1 MNIPNHVKIGGTTYQ
16 VEISEMLSLGT
27 ANFSAEIDYQNLK
40 LRITPQAE
48 EKMLCDLLHEII
60 HGIFTQLGYVEH
72 DEKHIEELA
81 RALFALIKDNPELLK
96 EGADNDG

>member
-27 ANFSAEIDYQNLK
+27 ANFSAEIDYQNLII
-40 LRITPQAE
+40 RITPQAE
-48 EKMLCDLLHEII
+48 EKMQCDLLHEII
-60 HGIFTQLGYVEH
+60 HGIFSQLGYAEH

-81 RALFALIKDNPELLK
+81 RALFALVKDNPELMK
-96 EGADNDG
+96 EGDIE